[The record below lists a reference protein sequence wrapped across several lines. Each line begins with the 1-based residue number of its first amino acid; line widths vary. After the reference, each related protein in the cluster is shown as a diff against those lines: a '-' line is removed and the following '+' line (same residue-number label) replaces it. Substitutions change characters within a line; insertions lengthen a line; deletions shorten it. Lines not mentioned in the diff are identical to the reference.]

1 MTETVYDG
9 GTVYST
15 YGMFDGGTAF
25 STFDTVLDAYQ
36 GELLKDGDFELDGHI
51 TGQGLGVHLREI
63 DLGTTDHREQDA
75 PVPHG
80 DGWMFGRDH
89 LSGPTWR
96 LVFAAV
102 HGSNQAA
109 AEAGLGS
116 LARAWLGAAS
126 RRTPGAVSL
135 LRYRVAG
142 RTRRVYGRPRGFS
155 PDVNNLFY
163 TGHARALADFQ
174 TDGPLHYADTAQV
187 LSLQL
192 AAPSSS
198 VITWPGV
205 WPLVFS
211 KGSDR
216 QGVIHEVGGDAPTP
230 VIATIRGPITD
241 PYVEGPGWRIALAT
255 TLAYDQSV
263 TIDARTRTALRN
275 DGASLGG
282 SLSRTTYIDAATLA
296 PGPAEIRFGGID
308 PTGTA
313 RCDIQW
319 RPAFYGF

>member
-1 MTETVYDG
+1 MTEVIDG

-15 YGMFDGGTAF
+15 YGVFDGGTAF
-25 STFDTVLDAYQ
+25 SNFDVVEDSYQ
-36 GELLKDGDFELDGHI
+36 GELLKDGDFELDGYI
-51 TGQGLGVHLREI
+51 TGDGLGVYLREI
-63 DLGTTDHREQDA
+63 DLGSVGYRDQDSL
-75 PVPHG
+75 VPHG
-80 DGWMFGRDH
+80 DGIMFGRDQ
-89 LSGPTWR
+89 LSGPEWG
-96 LVFAAV
+96 LAFSAN
-102 HGSNQAA
+102 HGRDQQAA
-109 AEAGLGS
+109 RAAIGK
-116 LARAWLGAAS
+116 LAAAWNGAAS
-126 RRTPGAVSL
+126 RSRPGAVSV
-135 LRYRVAG
+135 LRYRLTG
-142 RTRRVYGRPRGFS
+142 ETRRVYGRPRVFS
-155 PDVNNLFY
+155 QDPTFLFFM
-163 TGHARALADFQ
+163 GLGRAAAKFQ
-174 TDGPLHYADTAQV
+174 TDSPLHYSDTAQL

-230 VIATIRGPITD
+230 VTATIRGPITD
-241 PYVEGPGWRIALAT
+241 PFVEGPGWRIALAT

-263 TIDARTRTALRN
+263 TIDARSRTALRN
-275 DGASLGG
+275 DGASLAGA
-282 SLSRTTYIDAATLA
+282 LSRTTYIDDARLA

-308 PTGTA
+308 PTGGA